1 MIEPFVV
8 DGPGF
13 RIRFDVHPGFLRAY
27 VHDGEDSLAVSVAM
41 WRMLADQCRAQR
53 MRRLMVIEDL
63 TGTVPDDQVGEVIQ
77 AMVDAGFGEIRVS
90 FVEMQGYHG
99 GNEQGEILGLEHGLA
114 VHVASSENAARQWLL
129 YGD

>member
-1 MIEPFVV
+1 MIQPFVV

-13 RIRFDVHPGFLRAY
+13 RIRFDVNPGYLRAY

-41 WRMLADQCRAQR
+41 WRLLADQCRAHKSK
-53 MRRLMVIEDL
+53 RLLVIEDL
-63 TGTVPDDQVGEVIQ
+63 TGTVPDEDVAEVIQ
-77 AMVDAGFGEIRVS
+77 AMVDTGFGEIRVS
-90 FVEMQGYHG
+90 FVEMQGHHR